1 MTGATGF
8 VGSAVVRSLLQRGE
22 AVRILARPTSDLQN
36 VAGLDVEI
44 TIGELLDE
52 NGLIEALHDCTVLY
66 HVAAFYSTAEAD
78 SQRMYEVNVRGT
90 KTVLRAALRAG
101 VQRAVHTSTIGTIG
115 QPTEGNLTTEET
127 PFNLWDTA
135 SHYAKS
141 KYLAEVAALS
151 MCKSGL
157 PVVVVNPCAPVG
169 SRDIQPSST
178 GQRILD
184 YLQGKMPSLVPGG
197 INFVSVDDV
206 AEGHVLAAE
215 KGRVG
220 ERYILGNRDGNLLL
234 PDFLALMER
243 LSGVKRP
250 PSAARR
256 RWGGLASWPILTRR
270 RDGETSPRRRDGE
283 TSRFGQTK
291 SGSKA
296 TRDFRPMSLTCD
308 PSKAIRELGLPQTS
322 LETAFSEAIAWF
334 KEHGYLTG
342 EVARLH
348 IRAGGD

>member
-1 MTGATGF
+1 
-8 VGSAVVRSLLQRGE
+8 VRSLLQRGD

-44 TIGELLDE
+44 AVGDLLDE
-52 NGLIEALHDCTVLY
+52 NGLIEALRDCTVLY
-66 HVAAFYSTAEAD
+66 HVAAFYSTAETD
-78 SQRMYEVNVRGT
+78 SQKMYEVNVRGT
-90 KTVLRAALRAG
+90 KTALRAALKAG

-115 QPTEGNLTTEET
+115 QPMDDSLATEEM

-169 SRDIQPSST
+169 PRDIQPSST
-178 GQRILD
+178 GRRILD
-184 YLQGKMPSLVPGG
+184 YLHGKIPSFVPGG
-197 INFVSVDDV
+197 INFVSVNDV
-206 AEGHVLAAE
+206 AEGHILAAE
-215 KGRVG
+215 KGRLG
-220 ERYILGNRDGNLLL
+220 ERYILGNCDGNLLL
-234 PDFLALMER
+234 PNFLALMER

-270 RDGETSPRRRDGE
+270 RLVLRPAAAGDGE

-296 TRDFRPMSLTCD
+296 THDFRPMSLTCD

-334 KEHGYLTG
+334 KEHGYLAG
-342 EVARLH
+342 EMARLCLAGEMARLH
-348 IRAGGD
+348 IRAGRD